1 MPDPE
6 SRDMTAPL
14 SETLI
19 RDKYLAEAN
28 AELDAMLGEVGEL
41 EAPPAAPPGR
51 SWVRLLVIAVIAVAV
66 FAIGVLLLRGRRP
79 TRMALNVMR

>member
-1 MPDPE
+1 
-6 SRDMTAPL
+6 MTAPQ
-14 SETLI
+14 SETVT

-41 EAPPAAPPGR
+41 EPPPAPPGR
-51 SWVRLLVIAVIAVAV
+51 RWLRLLVIAVIAVAV

-79 TRMALNVMR
+79 TRMALNVIR